1 MKTPFLLRFLLFKYH
16 GTTYNKY
23 VFPTIRNTRIQCVFA
38 ENLLRRPVSLLH
50 TNKTPNSGCPTLP
63 NNKKL
68 NRSDDGVSEVS
79 GQKLLS
85 DAEIQR
91 VNELLSSLC
100 ENGNLQVALDLMDAS
115 LSVGCLL
122 KSLNLNVLIDSLCKE
137 KKMVHAR
144 KFINRLKHEKYSN
157 KGDILTSVYILLI
170 DEYCKQCKVMEAMEV
185 LNEMMKSDDLLCLPD
200 GHVFATVVEG
210 CCKVKR
216 LSLAIRVLRSMLD
229 RSFLP
234 EPRTQIILVRS
245 FLREARVR
253 EAYKLQ
259 DIFESLGKGNGFS
272 SAKGKVIVGVLD
284 QMLDGWTA

>member
-1 MKTPFLLRFLLFKYH
+1 MKAPFLFRFLLFKCH
-16 GTTYNKY
+16 GTTCNKST
-23 VFPTIRNTRIQCVFA
+23 FPTLRNRRIQGVFV
-38 ENLLRRPVSLLH
+38 ENLLTRPVSLLH
-50 TNKTPNSGCPTLP
+50 TNKTPKSGCSTPP
-63 NNKKL
+63 NNKKF
-68 NRSDDGVSEVS
+68 NRSDDGVSVIS
-79 GQKLLS
+79 AQKLLS

-91 VNELLSSLC
+91 VNELLCSLC
-100 ENGNLQVALDLMDAS
+100 ENGNMQVALDLIDAS

-122 KSLNLNVLIDSLCKE
+122 KSLNLDVFINSLCKE

-157 KGDILTSVYILLI
+157 KRDMLTSVYILLI
-170 DEYCKQCKVMEAMEV
+170 DEYCKQCKLMEAMEV
-185 LNEMMKSDDLLCLPD
+185 LNEMMESDDPLCLPD
-200 GHVFATVVEG
+200 GYVFATVVEG

-234 EPRTQIILVRS
+234 EPRTQMILVRS

-259 DIFESLGKGNGFS
+259 EIFESLAEGNDFS
-272 SAKGKVIVGVLD
+272 SAKGKVVVGVLD
-284 QMLDGWTA
+284 QMFNGWTA